1 MTSDSSGS
9 DSLTNTPDT
18 IQPRRGLFD
27 WEQFRFGIAALLL
40 SAAVFK
46 IIDMPQ
52 ILAGD
57 GLLAAM
63 PRLVALAAFEAAVA
77 TYLVVGNRLGSWLL
91 TLTTFLIFVTAAV
104 YAMATD
110 QSCDCFGKQLTPEI
124 IVVVDMVVLLCTG
137 LLPPRGVRMAAR
149 SLIRQWTIVA
159 VVGGL
164 IAALAGWR
172 YEVLL
177 RQERS
182 RLLLAE
188 LLVGNPWPLNGN
200 TDPSLAELS
209 RGKWMILVAREDCVH
224 CRNLVARHFA
234 DPETHR
240 IGERTAVFVFGGSD
254 HRWRYQFDRV
264 ALDSSGNELPDWPN
278 GEPYV
283 INPAVFVVDD
293 GIVTD
298 ASEGAETDEFLD
310 SLLRD
315 RERTDL
321 H

>member
-1 MTSDSSGS
+1 M
-9 DSLTNTPDT
+9 
-18 IQPRRGLFD
+18 
-27 WEQFRFGIAALLL
+27 LL

-46 IIDMPQ
+46 ITDMPQ

-63 PRLVALAAFEAAVA
+63 PRLVAVAAFEAAVA
-77 TYLVVGNRLGSWLL
+77 AYLVVGNRIGSWLL
-91 TLTTFLIFVTAAV
+91 TLTIFSIFVTSAV

-124 IVVVDMVVLLCTG
+124 IVVVDTVVLLFTG
-137 LLPPRGVRMAAR
+137 ILRPHGVRMSVQ
-149 SLIRQWTIVA
+149 SLIRQLTIVA
-159 VVGGL
+159 VVGGVF
-164 IAALAGWR
+164 AALAGWR

-188 LLVGNPWPLNGN
+188 LLVGNPWPLNGK
-200 TDPSLAELS
+200 TDPSLAKLS
-209 RGKWMILVAREDCVH
+209 RGKWMILLARQDCVH

-240 IGERTAVFVFGGSD
+240 IGERTAVFVFGGGD

-264 ALDSSGNELPDWPN
+264 TLDSSGDELPEWPD

-293 GIVTD
+293 GIVVD
-298 ASEGAETDEFLD
+298 ASEGAETDQFLD
-310 SLLRD
+310 SLLRG

-321 H
+321 P